1 MGAARFGCRVWGHD
15 MGAGYGGRVWVQGMG
30 A

>member
-1 MGAARFGCRVWGHD
+1 
-15 MGAGYGGRVWVQGMG
+15 MGAGYGGMIWGQGMGAEYGGSPVWVQGMG